1 MSDSK
6 YNPVS
11 LVFFLLV
18 MFFLMLLVV
27 PALADDGHGHDH
39 DDEPVNVVV
48 DTLTTVKGSRNR
60 SIGMANAQ
68 GDVDIG
74 DCIVTKQWNAVI
86 FARQSWEYN
95 VWCQANDIH
104 LGGQPKRAAEARCEI
119 PFFAKLYG
127 DECVDALTFAS
138 FGNGGGEGLG
148 NVDKDEDEDRRD
160 RELQDVMKRLDLYD
174 ANKRAAAKR
183 AVDEQ
188 DRRNAYA
195 DKLEGKQ

>member
-6 YNPVS
+6 NNPVS
-11 LVFFLLV
+11 LVFFLLAV
-18 MFFLMLLVV
+18 FFLMLLVV
-27 PALADDGHGHDH
+27 PALASGPDVETD
-39 DDEPVNVVV
+39 VTV
-48 DTLTTVKGSRNR
+48 DTVLNNTVKGSRNR
-60 SIGMANAQ
+60 SLGLANAQ

-74 DCIVTKQWNAVI
+74 DCIVTKQFNFVI
-86 FARQSWEYN
+86 FAKQGWEYN

-138 FGNGGGEGLG
+138 FGDGGGEGLG
-148 NVDKDEDEDRRD
+148 QIDKDEDEDRRD

-188 DRRNAYA
+188 DRRNEYA
-195 DKLEGKQ
+195 DRLEGKQ